1 MTRSLRSSLDLL
13 LPLLVCLA
21 LADPAG
27 AQGQSA
33 APEDLRQKALAVLE
47 DPGYQTTLPAAGQT
61 SPEEEPESSPG
72 GADEG
77 GGAWPV
83 LVPALGALAPLATLV
98 LYVLIGAAVL
108 LILSWI
114 VLEAVNR
121 RRGRGPEPG
130 AQRESA
136 EEGEAAPERGAV
148 LDDASR
154 LAAEGR
160 YGEAIHV
167 LLLVAIRQL
176 AERSR
181 VTLPPSRTSRELV
194 RLLPLGAESRETF
207 AELVRS
213 VELSLFGGVAA
224 GPEDYERSLA
234 RFRSLVRR
242 PA

>member
-1 MTRSLRSSLDLL
+1 LIRSLRSSPDLL
-13 LPLLVCLA
+13 APLLVCLA
-21 LADPAG
+21 LAFPAG
-27 AQGQSA
+27 AQERSA
-33 APEDLRQKALAVLE
+33 SPEDVRQKALAVLE
-47 DPGYQTTLPAAGQT
+47 DPGYQTALPAGRQVRDQI
-61 SPEEEPESSPG
+61 SPG
-72 GADEG
+72 GTDEG
-77 GGAWPV
+77 GASSPV

-98 LYVLIGAAVL
+98 LYVLIAAAVL

-114 VLEAVNR
+114 ALEAVNR
-121 RRGRGPEPG
+121 RRGRGPQPGPKAEPG
-130 AQRESA
+130 
-136 EEGEAAPERGAV
+136 EEGEAAPGRDAA

-154 LAAEGR
+154 LAAQGR

-167 LLLVAIRQL
+167 LLLVAIRRL

-181 VTLPPSRTSRELV
+181 TTLPPSRTSRELV
-194 RLLPLGAESRETF
+194 RLLPLGAESRESF

-234 RFRSLVRR
+234 RFHSLVRR

>member
-1 MTRSLRSSLDLL
+1 M
-13 LPLLVCLA
+13 
-21 LADPAG
+21 
-27 AQGQSA
+27 
-33 APEDLRQKALAVLE
+33 LE
-47 DPGYQTTLPAAGQT
+47 DPGYQTTLPAGRQVRDQGED
-61 SPEEEPESSPG
+61 SQGSPG
-72 GADEG
+72 VAGEG
-77 GGAWPV
+77 GRAWPV

-98 LYVLIGAAVL
+98 LYALLAAAVL
-108 LILSWI
+108 LILFWI
-114 VLEAVNR
+114 ALEAVNR
-121 RRGRGPEPG
+121 RRGRAPAPG
-130 AQRESA
+130 MKAA
-136 EEGEAAPERGAV
+136 PGEEGEAALARDAV

-181 VTLPPSRTSRELV
+181 TTLPPSRTSRELV

-224 GPEDYERSLA
+224 GREDYERSLA
-234 RFRSLVRR
+234 RFHSLVRR